1 MRVGSVQLLQSRSD
15 VAESCAS
22 IAFEIES
29 GRQTGSVVADGDVEA
44 LFRKRRGDVEPR
56 TSSLASEPVTKRVLD
71 EGLQQKTRHHDR
83 KCLWRDGESHVES
96 VAEPCR
102 LQVQILADEVDLC

>member
-1 MRVGSVQLLQSRSD
+1 M
-15 VAESCAS
+15 
-22 IAFEIES
+22 
-29 GRQTGSVVADGDVEA
+29 
-44 LFRKRRGDVEPR
+44 
-56 TSSLASEPVTKRVLD
+56 TKRVLD

>member
-44 LFRKRRGDVEPR
+44 LSERDALM
-56 TSSLASEPVTKRVLD
+56 SSRERP
-71 EGLQQKTRHHDR
+71 
-83 KCLWRDGESHVES
+83 
-96 VAEPCR
+96 
-102 LQVQILADEVDLC
+102 DLRANP